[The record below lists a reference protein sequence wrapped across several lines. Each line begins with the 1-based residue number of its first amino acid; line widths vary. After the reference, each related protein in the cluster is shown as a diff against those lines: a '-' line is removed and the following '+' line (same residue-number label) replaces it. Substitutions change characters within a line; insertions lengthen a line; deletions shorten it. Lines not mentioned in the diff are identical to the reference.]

1 MRKLATIQQIRKLV
15 PIPGADRIELAQI
28 NDWVCIVKKG
38 EFEVNDLCVYFEID
52 SLLPEDERYEFL
64 ASSKKDYFGKPKY
77 RIKTMKMRGV
87 ISQGL
92 ALPLGMYLE
101 LRHNSLGDD
110 VSEAPGVIKYDPG
123 FYTDNGQKPRT
134 GNTKGKFPSFIP
146 KTDQE
151 RIQNLPHYY
160 ELYKEH
166 EWEETLKLDGSSL
179 TVYKVEIETTV
190 WHRVRRWLGFNMS
203 NTHTGV
209 CSRNLELK
217 SSDKRVYK
225 FANDGK
231 ESVYNQSDFWQIV
244 LDLEIEKY
252 LPVGYALQGEL
263 IGPKIQANWEKVD
276 SNQFWVFDVYDV
288 YDITNGRYLLP
299 LERHEFLD
307 KYFKSS
313 RLQHVPVVSL
323 GLPVFTHCQDLEAL
337 QERVTGASINPGTI
351 SEGRVYK
358 SMSVPGLSFKCI
370 SNQYLLKAD

>member
-1 MRKLATIQQIRKLV
+1 M
-15 PIPGADRIELAQI
+15 PIPGADRIELAMV
-28 NDWVCIVKKG
+28 NDWTCIVKKG

-110 VSEAPGVIKYDPG
+110 VSEALGVIKYDPG
-123 FYTDNGQKPRT
+123 FYTDNGQKAKV
-134 GNTKGKFPSFIP
+134 GSAQGKFPSFIP
-146 KTDQE
+146 KTDQG
-151 RIQNLPHYY
+151 RIQNLRHFY

-179 TVYKVEIETTV
+179 TCYKIHKEPSL
-190 WHRVRRWLGFNMS
+190 WQKLFSFFGRKADNHHF
-203 NTHTGV
+203 GV

-217 SSDKRVYK
+217 RTDNYSKT
-225 FANDGK
+225 FTNDGK

-252 LPVGYALQGEL
+252 LPAGYALQGEL

-276 SNQFWVFDVYDV
+276 SNQFWVFDVYD
-288 YDITNGRYLLP
+288 ITNGHYLLP